1 MNLKQLLMM
10 AMGDTPVTLVDESL
24 LAHQTVCEN
33 VRAGY
38 MLVEYDCDA
47 YIVDSIAISDKDGS
61 LLVFTYEEDD
71 EE

>member
-10 AMGDTPVTLVDESL
+10 TMSDTPVTLVDESL

-47 YIVDSIAISDKDGS
+47 YIVDAIAVDDNGS
-61 LLVFTYEEDD
+61 LLVFTYEEDG